1 MKQIKLAYVIWASL
15 IFTACSKTSNEC
27 VEYIPFQESENELW
41 GMIAP
46 NGEVLFSEEF
56 EETPT
61 VARNGRFF
69 IQTNNGTW
77 EMYTAEKKPQ
87 PIGKEYAHISGFHNG
102 VAIVAEKGKPVSII
116 DTEGNTIK
124 VLDSIAGKKVY
135 GVRPFKN
142 NYAVF
147 LTTDSLMGAVNRN
160 GNCIIKPEY
169 ILLCDC
175 SDGKFIGIHSKYKNK
190 NENEFI
196 FSVVNTTGETIL
208 ELSRDKYKHIG
219 INHFSHGMLAVCV
232 KKDDQEMWG
241 IINNMGEYV
250 VEPASKFKEIGTIS
264 EKSFTYSNGTGW
276 GLMGLDGKTM
286 IRPKYKGLFH
296 DQENLLLAAIK
307 KDSTYECAYIDN
319 KDNPIEKKKYKWASL
334 FSRLDGIHSIVNIDD
349 YFSIINKNGEE
360 IEGLPNIANIGF
372 SEGEEDLIESDFLDL
387 DNFISELGI
396 SPDGLMGLTFKS
408 TPQDVFK
415 LLVEGDFIAYIN
427 DKPMDGPL
435 DNPKW
440 YINKDYIEFRRRVIG
455 NIGISTHINFT
466 GNLSKK
472 IYRTKRELNYD
483 YWGGYYYYS
492 DNKIPT
498 GYTWCDVS
506 LTSFT
511 LYIYNHGLM
520 RNKLNELFSRLSDKF
535 KTFGTVIEEYEYFIS
550 LKLNNTSAIIAQRK
564 DHVIIFWGNNLD
576 GLVL

>member
-69 IQTNNGTW
+69 IRTNNGTW

-175 SDGKFIGIHSKYKNK
+175 NDGKFIGIHSKYKNK

-208 ELSRDKYKHIG
+208 ELSRDKYKHTG

-241 IINNMGEYV
+241 IINDMGEYV
-250 VEPASKFKEIGTIS
+250 VEPDSRFKEIGTIS
-264 EKSFTYSNGTGW
+264 EKSFTYSNGTRW

-286 IRPKYKGLFH
+286 IRPKSKGLIH
-296 DQENLLLAAIK
+296 DQDNLLLAAIET
-307 KDSTYECAYIDN
+307 DSTYEYEFTYIDN
-319 KDNPIEKKKYKWASL
+319 KDNPIEKKKYKWASR

-360 IEGLPNIANIGF
+360 IEGLPNIVNIEI

-387 DNFISELGI
+387 DNFISELDI

-408 TPQDVFK
+408 TLQDVFN
-415 LLVEGDFIAYIN
+415 LLVERDFRTYIN

-435 DNPKW
+435 DNPEW
-440 YINKDYIEFRRRVIG
+440 YINQDYIEFRRKVIG

-492 DNKIPT
+492 DNKIPA

-511 LYIYNHGLM
+511 LYINNTGVMHG
-520 RNKLNELFSRLSDKF
+520 KLNALFSRLSDKF
-535 KTFGTVIEEYEYFIS
+535 KTFGTVIEEYEYFIR
-550 LKLNNTSAIIAQRK
+550 LKLNNTSA
-564 DHVIIFWGNNLD
+564 VIVQKGDFVMISWGKTD
-576 GLVL
+576 